1 MTATALALDHVGL
14 CARELGPMAAAFEA
28 LGFTLSPVAQQSG
41 AQQSGAQQSEAQQSE
56 AQQSGR
62 PTAEAPVVRYAT
74 GNRCAFL
81 RHGYIELLA
90 ILEPGLFDN
99 GLSRFIARHEGL
111 HILALGMDDADAN
124 LARMR
129 LAGIPI
135 PGVAHL
141 ERPVDAPDG
150 PRAKFSRLPYPDA
163 PEGRLQLIRHLTPE
177 LVWQQRWMDHANQAV
192 ALTELLLVSA
202 EPAMTA
208 ARLSRLTGLVIEP
221 RLAGG
226 FVIRLPGGAGV
237 AGPQAPAMETRVA
250 ILAPE
255 DLPATLPGVDIPA
268 LPFMA
273 GFSVQTSDA
282 NAAVRRLLAHLP
294 LVELAQGALMVP
306 PAHAAGA
313 ALVFHP

>member
-1 MTATALALDHVGL
+1 MTSTALALDHVGI
-14 CARELGPMAAAFEA
+14 CAQNLGPMTAQFEA
-28 LGFTLSPVAQQSG
+28 LGFSLSPI
-41 AQQSGAQQSEAQQSE
+41 

-62 PTAEAPVVRYAT
+62 PTPDAPVELYAT

-81 RHGYIELLA
+81 KHGYIELLA
-90 ILEPGLFDN
+90 ILEPGRFDN
-99 GLSRFIARHEGL
+99 GLSKFIARYEGL
-111 HILALGMDDADAN
+111 HILAMGMDDAEAN

-129 LAGIPI
+129 RAGIPI

-141 ERPVDAPDG
+141 ERPVDKPDG

-163 PEGRLQLIRHLTPE
+163 PEGRLQLITHHTPG
-177 LVWQQRWMDHANQAV
+177 LIWQERWMDHANQAV

-202 EPAMTA
+202 EPAVTA
-208 ARLSRLTGLVIEP
+208 ARLSKLTGLVIEP
-221 RLAGG
+221 RGAGG
-226 FVIRLPGGAGV
+226 FLLRFPGGAGV
-237 AGPQAPAMETRVA
+237 AGPQAPAMETRVS
-250 ILAPE
+250 ICAPE
-255 DLPATLPGVDIPA
+255 DLPATLPGVAIPD

-273 GFSVQTSDA
+273 GFWVQTSDG

-294 LVELAQGALMVP
+294 LVELPGGALMVP

>member
-1 MTATALALDHVGL
+1 MTDSALALDHVGL
-14 CARELGPMAAAFEA
+14 CARELGPMTAQFAA
-28 LGFTLSPVAQQSG
+28 LGFSLSPI
-41 AQQSGAQQSEAQQSE
+41 

-62 PTAEAPVVRYAT
+62 PTPDAPVELYAT

-90 ILEPGLFDN
+90 ILEPHDLKMGRFDN
-99 GLSRFIARHEGL
+99 GLGKFIARYEGL
-111 HILALGMDDADAN
+111 HILAMGMDDAEAN

-129 LAGIPI
+129 RAGIPI

-141 ERPVDAPDG
+141 ERPVDKPDG

-163 PEGRLQLIRHLTPE
+163 PEGRLQLITHHTPE
-177 LVWQQRWMDHANQAV
+177 LIWQERWMDHANQAV
-192 ALTELLLVSA
+192 ALTELVLVSA
-202 EPAMTA
+202 EPAVTA
-208 ARLSRLTGLVIEP
+208 ARLSKLTGLVIEP

-226 FVIRLPGGAGV
+226 FLLRFPGGAGV
-237 AGPQAPAMETRVA
+237 AGPRAPAMETRVS

-255 DLPATLPGVDIPA
+255 DLPGTLPGIAIPD

-273 GFSVQTSDA
+273 GFFVQTADG
-282 NAAVRRLLAHLP
+282 NAAVRRLLSHLP
-294 LVELAQGALMVP
+294 LVELPGGGLMVP

-313 ALVFHP
+313 ALVFHA

>member
-1 MTATALALDHVGL
+1 MSQSALALDHVGI
-14 CARELGPMAAAFEA
+14 CARELAPMVAQYEA
-28 LGFTLSPVAQQSG
+28 LGFSLSPI
-41 AQQSGAQQSEAQQSE
+41 

-62 PTAEAPVVRYAT
+62 PTPDAPVELYAT

-90 ILEPGLFDN
+90 ILEPGRFDN
-99 GLSRFIARHEGL
+99 GLSRFITRYEGL
-111 HILALGMDDADAN
+111 HILAMGMDDAQGN

-129 LAGIPI
+129 RAGIPI
-135 PGVAHL
+135 PGIAHL

-163 PEGRLQLIRHLTPE
+163 PEGRLQLIQHLTPE
-177 LVWQQRWMDHANQAV
+177 LIWQERWMDHPNQAV
-192 ALTELLLVSA
+192 ALTELVLVSA
-202 EPAMTA
+202 EPAVTS
-208 ARLSRLTGLVIEP
+208 ARLSKLTGLVIEP
-221 RLAGG
+221 RLKGG
-226 FVIRLPGGAGV
+226 FVIRFPGGAGV

-255 DLPATLPGVDIPA
+255 DLPATLPGAAIPD

-273 GFSVQTSDA
+273 GFFVQTGDG
-282 NAAVRRLLAHLP
+282 NAAVKRLLGHLP
-294 LVELAQGALMVP
+294 LVELGQGALMVP
-306 PAHAAGA
+306 PEYAAGA

>member
-1 MTATALALDHVGL
+1 MTGTALALDHVGL
-14 CARELGPMAAAFEA
+14 CARHLGPMTAQFEA
-28 LGFTLSPVAQQSG
+28 LGFSLSPI
-41 AQQSGAQQSEAQQSE
+41 

-62 PTAEAPVVRYAT
+62 PTPDKPVELYAT

-81 RHGYIELLA
+81 KHGYIELLA
-90 ILEPGLFDN
+90 ILEPGRFDN
-99 GLSRFIARHEGL
+99 GLSKFIARYEGL
-111 HILALGMDDADAN
+111 HILAMGMDDAEAN

-129 LAGIPI
+129 RAGIPI

-141 ERPVDAPDG
+141 ERPVDKPDG

-163 PEGRLQLIRHLTPE
+163 PEGRLQLITHHTPE
-177 LVWQQRWMDHANQAV
+177 LIWQERWMDHANQAV

-202 EPAMTA
+202 EPAVTA

-221 RLAGG
+221 RGAGG
-226 FVIRLPGGAGV
+226 FVLRFPGGAGV

-250 ILAPE
+250 ICAPE
-255 DLPATLPGVDIPA
+255 DLPATLPGVAIPD

-273 GFSVQTSDA
+273 GFWVQTSDG
-282 NAAVRRLLAHLP
+282 NAAVRRLLADLP
-294 LVELAQGALMVP
+294 LAELPGGALMVP